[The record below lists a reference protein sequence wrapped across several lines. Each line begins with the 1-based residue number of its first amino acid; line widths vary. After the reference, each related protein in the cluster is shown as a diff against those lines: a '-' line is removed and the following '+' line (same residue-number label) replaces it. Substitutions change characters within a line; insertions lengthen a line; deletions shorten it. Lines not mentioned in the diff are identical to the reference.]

1 MSTVYGLPASES
13 ASVDHPDKI
22 SDRNAGV
29 GPDASLNPLST
40 AFDVNPPAT
49 IRRSLESARLWSG
62 VNRNALTTTFDLEP
76 VAPSG
81 LYRDG
86 HAPGRRLACN
96 GRAMAAPCASPSAGS
111 FSDRPPDLSQSS

>member
-1 MSTVYGLPASES
+1 MSTVYGSPASES

-29 GPDASLNPLST
+29 GPDAFLNPLST
-40 AFDVNPPAT
+40 AFDVKPPET
-49 IRRSLESARLWSG
+49 IRLSSESARLWSG
-62 VNRNALTTTFDLEP
+62 VVLNVLATTFDLEL

-86 HAPGRRLACN
+86 HAPGRRLAFN
-96 GRAMAAPCASPSAGS
+96 ARAMAAPCASPSAGS
-111 FSDRPPDLSQSS
+111 FSDRPQSMP